1 LVISLNYKPM
11 LIKDFYTKLTTSIV
25 DTNTIHVTI
34 NLNKNHDVFNG
45 HFPGNPVTPGVCMV
59 QTIKEITQDY
69 VNSPLFLQNISN
81 IKFTALINPNVN
93 AELILELSIIEENDT
108 VKIKNITKFTDGTV
122 ALKCNGTFI
131 KNKELV

>member
-1 LVISLNYKPM
+1 M
-11 LIKDFYTKLTTSIV
+11 LIKDFYTVLKTTVV

-34 NLNKNHDVFNG
+34 KLNKDHDVFNG
-45 HFPGNPVTPGVCMV
+45 HFPGNPITPGVCMI
-59 QTIKEITQDY
+59 QTIKEITQDH
-69 VNSPLFLQNISN
+69 VNSTLFLQTISN

-93 AELILELSIIEENDT
+93 AELILELSIIEDNNR
-108 VKIKNITKFTDGTV
+108 VKLKNITKFTDGTV